1 MYYEFY
7 QLFHHIIDSVQMI
20 NVFMSTL
27 SWCDRITR
35 VNMQGFENLKCFNM
49 LNSTYDQQLKFTETD
64 SPCISSKNR
73 AYFLTEYLQKHRHGL
88 S

>member
-1 MYYEFY
+1 MNFNDLILMFYKPYKEADTMYNEFY

-49 LNSTYDQQLKFTETD
+49 LNST
-64 SPCISSKNR
+64 
-73 AYFLTEYLQKHRHGL
+73 
-88 S
+88 

>member
-27 SWCDRITR
+27 SWCDIITR

-49 LNSTYDQQLKFTETD
+49 LNST
-64 SPCISSKNR
+64 
-73 AYFLTEYLQKHRHGL
+73 
-88 S
+88 